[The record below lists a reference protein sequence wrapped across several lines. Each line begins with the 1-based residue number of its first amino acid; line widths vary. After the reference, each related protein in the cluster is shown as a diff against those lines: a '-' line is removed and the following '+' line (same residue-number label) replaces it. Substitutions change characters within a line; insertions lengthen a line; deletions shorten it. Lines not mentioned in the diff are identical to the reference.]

1 MNTEETD
8 SVFRALSFKELLEL
22 RKLYHLYRTDTN
34 TATHKFHESRI
45 NSAIHH
51 HNPQEP

>member
-8 SVFRALSFKELLEL
+8 SVFRALSFEELLKL
-22 RKLYHLYRTDTN
+22 RTFYRMYRTNTN
-34 TATHKFHESRI
+34 TATHKFHEGRI
-45 NSAIHH
+45 NFAIHH